1 METAELTVILAEDL
15 EGESEV
21 ENKSIVGTLTAA
33 SCTARVFRSCT
44 FRGRVDL
51 RGLTADGP
59 LEFKDCVFENGIDLT
74 GATIRGRLAFRRCTV
89 ETGGRDEP
97 IDGVKAFSLADCK
110 AASLQIEKLEAEPGL
125 DATRLRLDGPLDL
138 NVIRIERSPHGRMT
152 LTSLDVSGLSADSFM
167 GRDLGARLGIDL
179 SNSVVNQSIRI
190 TGCNSGEGGIDLH
203 GTIVKHNYVHLKNIQ
218 IAGDLDA
225 HHLRVGTMFGIESFE
240 EKPCEIGGRINLER
254 SDISQLLL
262 IRNIIVGKNI
272 DARGLSA
279 GDVLIMRSPT
289 DPLTS
294 AIGGQIKLSDTKIR
308 HDVQLFG
315 LTLGTDYQRAR
326 GSRHSLIMRNA
337 EIGGNVTLNNRPEDE
352 ESVASRRAEWYSIS
366 CDRGVDFSYSRIGA
380 NADLSL
386 VRCDRGPILLN
397 DAKIGHNLRICRHD
411 KKAQAQWLEMNSLD
425 CRGEVDLTGLTLAKA
440 DGEDPCV
447 GHLDARFANIAK
459 GLHVA
464 ADGHKDK
471 AGVWKGGDFAEIP
484 GHLDLTGCNLKE
496 LTVSVDSFLDD
507 SPSSEDNLELRG
519 IILAQAQIGK
529 LTAILGPELGG
540 KNKEKRYPRP
550 IDLSHSDI
558 NWWVFSTNGRTDSDN
573 AQDYLQLLEG
583 DTIRQRHTYRS
594 IEQNLIN
601 RGHED
606 AADMIHR
613 AMAKWASE
621 DRDKR
626 VREDDRTER
635 KEGRKWVPR
644 LKRSLKLTWYGVCR
658 LASELTDWG
667 TTPWRL
673 FWSVAFWVLVS
684 SLLFSIKTNI
694 APSASGLSSKKGVL
708 FAYQPPTKEQWHGIS
723 GFWMALRYHLP
734 VAVLATRE
742 DWQPSDSRLR
752 IWTNIESPLP
762 VSAEDY
768 ANFVL
773 ALHWIIWPIL
783 LYQFSRKI
791 FRRSEK

>member
-1 METAELTVILAEDL
+1 METAELTVKLAKDL
-15 EGESEV
+15 KGESEV
-21 ENKSIVGTLTAA
+21 ENSSIVGTLTAA
-33 SCTARVFRSCT
+33 SCTARVFRSCR

-51 RGLTADGP
+51 RGLTADGA
-59 LEFKDCVFENGIDLT
+59 LEFEDCVFENGIDLT
-74 GATIRGRLAFRRCTV
+74 GATIRGRLAFRGCTV
-89 ETGGRDEP
+89 VAGGRDEP

-110 AASLQIEKLEAEPGL
+110 AASLQIEKLEAEPRL

-138 NVIRIERSPHGRMT
+138 NVIRVER
-152 LTSLDVSGLSADSFM
+152 LDVSGLSADSFM
-167 GRDLGARLGIDL
+167 GRDLDARLGIDL
-179 SNSVVNQSIRI
+179 RNSVVNQSIRI
-190 TGCNSGEGGIDLH
+190 TGCNSGKGGIDLH
-203 GTIVKHNYVHLKNIQ
+203 GTIVKNNFVHLKNIH

-240 EKPCEIGGRINLER
+240 EPCEIGGRINLER

-262 IRNIIVGKNI
+262 ISNIIVRENI
-272 DARGLSA
+272 DAQSLSA
-279 GDVLIMRSPT
+279 GGVLILGSPT

-308 HDVQLFG
+308 HDVKLWG
-315 LTLGTDYQRAR
+315 LTLGTAYQRAS
-326 GSRHSLIMRNA
+326 GSGHSLIMRNA
-337 EIGGNVTLNNRPEDE
+337 EIGGNVTLNNLPEDE
-352 ESVASRRAEWYSIS
+352 ESVDSPHAEWYSIS

-397 DAKIGHNLRICRHD
+397 DAKIGHNLRVCRHD
-411 KKAQAQWLEMNSLD
+411 KKAQAQWLQMNSLD

-440 DGEDPCV
+440 DGKDPCV

-496 LTVSVDSFLDD
+496 LTVSVDSFLGD
-507 SPSSEDNLELRG
+507 SLSSGDNLKLRG

-540 KNKEKRYPRP
+540 KSKEKRYPRP

-558 NWWVFSTNGRTDSDN
+558 NWWVFSTNGTTDSDN
-573 AQDYLQLLEG
+573 AEDYLQMLEG

-613 AMAKWASE
+613 EMAKWASG

-626 VREDDRTER
+626 ASEEDRTDR
-635 KEGRKWVPR
+635 KEGRKRVPR
-644 LKRSLKLTWYGVCR
+644 LKRSRKRIWNWVCR
-658 LASELTDWG
+658 KFSWWTDWG

-673 FWSVAFWVLVS
+673 FWLVAFWVVVS
-684 SLLFSIKTNI
+684 SLLFSIQKNI

-708 FAYQPPTKEQWHGIS
+708 FAYQPPTEEQWHGMS

-752 IWTNIESPLP
+752 IWTNRELPLP
-762 VSAEDY
+762 VNAEDY